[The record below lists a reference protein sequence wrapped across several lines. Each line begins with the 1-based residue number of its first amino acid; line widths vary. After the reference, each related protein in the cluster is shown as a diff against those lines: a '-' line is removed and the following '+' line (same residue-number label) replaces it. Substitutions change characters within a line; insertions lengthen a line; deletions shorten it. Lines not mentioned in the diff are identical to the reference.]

1 MRSILSFDGNHPS
14 RKGTV
19 ISMSNKSCGTDARLG
34 STGGQAVLEGVMM
47 KSRDK
52 IAISVRDNK
61 GKIRTDVRPCK
72 PLTAKCAFFR
82 IPFIRGIVGFID
94 SMMLSFDTLS
104 RSADMLGLEDEE
116 ESKFEKWLTKTF
128 GKSIATIASVIGTVL
143 GLALSIVLF
152 MWLPKFV
159 SNFLVPSELVESN
172 YGCAVLK
179 SAVQG
184 VMRIVIFLLYIM
196 LVSLIPDMKRTFMY
210 HGAEHKSIF
219 CHESYEELTVENVKK
234 QSRFHPR
241 CGTSF
246 LVVMMVLGILISIP
260 FANLKDGIYLVL
272 KLLTLPLIVGLGYE
286 FIRYAGRHNNLFV
299 RIISAPGL
307 WVQRITTKEPTDDM
321 IEVAIRS
328 LKASLPADYPE
339 ITEELA
345 KAEEEAEKTEEA
357 EDTNV
362 SEESQETSEPE
373 AQPEEVP
380 EKPEEEK

>member
-1 MRSILSFDGNHPS
+1 
-14 RKGTV
+14 
-19 ISMSNKSCGTDARLG
+19 MSNKNCSADARLG

-52 IAISVRDNK
+52 IAISVRDTK
-61 GKIRTDVRPCK
+61 GKIRTEVRNSK
-72 PLTAKCAFFR
+72 PLTSKCAFFR
-82 IPFIRGIVGFID
+82 IPFIRGIIGFID

-104 RSADMLGLEDEE
+104 RSADMLGLDETEE

-159 SNFLVPSELVESN
+159 SNFLVHSDLVESN
-172 YGCAVLK
+172 YGFAVVK

-184 VMRIVIFLLYIM
+184 VMRIIIFLLYIV

-246 LVVMMVLGILISIP
+246 LIVMMVLGILISIP

-286 FIRYAGRHNNLFV
+286 FIRYAGKHNNIFV

-307 WVQRITTKEPTDDM
+307 WVQRITTLEPTDDM

-328 LKASLPADYPE
+328 LKASLPGDYPE
-339 ITEELA
+339 ITEELE
-345 KAEEEAEKTEEA
+345 KDKEEEEAEEAEEA
-357 EDTNV
+357 AKSDSSAETNAEETAEEKTAETA
-362 SEESQETSEPE
+362 EESEDN
-373 AQPEEVP
+373 
-380 EKPEEEK
+380 K

>member
-1 MRSILSFDGNHPS
+1 
-14 RKGTV
+14 
-19 ISMSNKSCGTDARLG
+19 MSDKKCGSGDLRLG

-47 KSRDK
+47 KSREK
-52 IAISVRDNK
+52 IAISVRDTK
-61 GKIRTDVRPCK
+61 GKIRTEVK
-72 PLTAKCAFFR
+72 PSKSLTSKCAFFR

-94 SMMLSFDTLS
+94 SMILSFDTLS
-104 RSADMLGLEDEE
+104 RSADMLGLDDEE
-116 ESKFEKWLTKTF
+116 ESKFEKWLSEKF

-143 GLALSIVLF
+143 GLALSVFLF
-152 MWLPKFV
+152 MWLPKFI
-159 SNFLVPSELVESN
+159 SNFIVPTELVEAN
-172 YGCAVLK
+172 YGFAVLK
-179 SAVQG
+179 SGVQG

-272 KLLTLPLIVGLGYE
+272 KLLTLPIIVGLGYE

-328 LKASLPADYPE
+328 LKASLPDVYPE
-339 ITEELA
+339 IIAELEESE
-345 KAEEEAEKTEEA
+345 KEEEAKKDEA
-357 EDTNV
+357 ENNGIQDVT
-362 SEESQETSEPE
+362 SGQPAQESC
-373 AQPEEVP
+373 
-380 EKPEEEK
+380 EKENES